1 MFEHLNLIERLVIG
15 AGIGAFFSTAYAIL
29 RMGKLLADIKLSTE
43 AQLRST
49 DTLIKQVNGNLEGMH
64 KTLTIIEHYLEPRD
78 DHG

>member
-15 AGIGAFFSTAYAIL
+15 
-29 RMGKLLADIKLSTE
+29 ADIKLSTE